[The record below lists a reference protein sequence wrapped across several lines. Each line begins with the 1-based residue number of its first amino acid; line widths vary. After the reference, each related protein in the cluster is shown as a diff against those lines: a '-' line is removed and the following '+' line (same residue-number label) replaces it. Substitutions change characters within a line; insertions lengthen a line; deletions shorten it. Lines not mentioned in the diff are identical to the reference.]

1 MFRNIVRS
9 SNKLALANTKRHV
22 THRLYSTAP
31 PNKTSKPS
39 IPAMLAV
46 ASMGFAAYYQIVQSR
61 EGKTMPRRKEF
72 TTPQEEEALRQK
84 RLAEVKAKR
93 DAQNLK
99 PIPAFSPEEVTVV
112 FVLGGPGA
120 GKGTQCENLT
130 KDYGFVHL
138 SAGDLLRAEQKR
150 EGSKYGELINNY
162 IKDGL
167 IVPMEVTIALLEQA
181 MKEAMKEGKGSRFLI
196 DGFPRKMDQAVK
208 FEEVVVPSKLV
219 LFFECPE
226 EVMLKR
232 LLKRGEN
239 SGRVDDNIESIRKR
253 FVVFTETSMPVVD
266 AFEKQ
271 DKVKRISCDQPVEQV
286 YQHVKAIF
294 DDMFAEKK

>member
-1 MFRNIVRS
+1 
-9 SNKLALANTKRHV
+9 
-22 THRLYSTAP
+22 
-31 PNKTSKPS
+31 
-39 IPAMLAV
+39 
-46 ASMGFAAYYQIVQSR
+46 
-61 EGKTMPRRKEF
+61 MPRRKEF

-181 MKEAMKEGKGSRFLI
+181 MKEAIKEGKGSRFLI

-253 FVVFTETSMPVVD
+253 FVVFTETSMPVVE
-266 AFEKQ
+266 AYEKQ
-271 DKVKRISCDQPVEQV
+271 DKVKKISCDQPVEQV
-286 YQHVKAIF
+286 YQHVKTIF

>member
-1 MFRNIVRS
+1 MS
-9 SNKLALANTKRHV
+9 SHHQWIYTKHTTTDGRFG
-22 THRLYSTAP
+22 TA
-31 PNKTSKPS
+31 
-39 IPAMLAV
+39 
-46 ASMGFAAYYQIVQSR
+46 
-61 EGKTMPRRKEF
+61 MPRRKEF

-138 SAGDLLRAEQKR
+138 SGNMAYWRNLKNIPLLTCHLTAGDLLRAEQKR

>member
-1 MFRNIVRS
+1 MFRTSILRAGRLTTS
-9 SNKLALANTKRHV
+9 SAPKQ
-22 THRLYSTAP
+22 RLYSTAGP
-31 PNKTSKPS
+31 KKSNTPS
-39 IPAMLAV
+39 VPAMLAV
-46 ASMGFAAYYQIVQSR
+46 ASMGFTAYYTIVKSR
-61 EGKTMPRRKEF
+61 EGNSLPRRKDTMTF
-72 TTPQEEEALRQK
+72 EEERAIKEKRQQERLEK
-84 RLAEVKAKR
+84 RNQEVKS
-93 DAQNLK
+93 
-99 PIPAFSPEEVTVV
+99 IPAFSPEEVTVV

-150 EGSKYGELINNY
+150 EGSKYGEMINHY
-162 IKDGL
+162 IKEGL

-181 MKEAMKEGKGSRFLI
+181 MKESMEAGKGNRFLI

-219 LFFECPE
+219 LYFECPE

-232 LLKRGEN
+232 LLKRGES
-239 SGRVDDNIESIRKR
+239 SGRVDDNVESIRKR
-253 FVVFTETSMPVVD
+253 FVTFIETSMPVID

-271 DKVKRISCDQPVEQV
+271 DKVRKIHCDQPVEKV
-286 YQHVKAIF
+286 YENVKNIF
-294 DDMFAEKK
+294 DDLLSKK

>member
-9 SNKLALANTKRHV
+9 SNRLALAQRSAAS
-22 THRLYSTAP
+22 RLYSTAP
-31 PNKTSKPS
+31 PNKPNRPS
-39 IPAMLAV
+39 VAAMLAV

-61 EGKTMPRRKEF
+61 EGNTMPRRKEF
-72 TTPQEEEALRQK
+72 TTAQEEEALRQK
-84 RLAEVKAKR
+84 KLAEVKAKR
-93 DAQNLK
+93 EAQQLT

-120 GKGTQCENLT
+120 GKGTQCQNLT

-138 SAGDLLRAEQKR
+138 SAGDLLRSEQKR

-181 MKEAMKEGKGSRFLI
+181 MKEAMKEGKGNRFLI
-196 DGFPRKMDQAVK
+196 DGFPRKMDQAIK

-226 EVMLKR
+226 EVMLQR

-266 AFEKQ
+266 AYEKQ
-271 DKVKRISCDQPVEQV
+271 SKVKKISCDQPVEQV
-286 YQHVKAIF
+286 YQHVKSIF
-294 DDMFAEKK
+294 DDMFSENK

>member
-1 MFRNIVRS
+1 MLRNIVKS
-9 SNKLALANTKRHV
+9 SNRLALANRNATY
-22 THRLYSTAP
+22 RLYSTAP
-31 PNKTSKPS
+31 PNKSSRPS
-39 IPAMLAV
+39 VAAMLAV

-93 DAQNLK
+93 ESQQMK

-120 GKGTQCENLT
+120 GKGTQCQNLT
-130 KDYGFVHL
+130 KEYGFVHL

-181 MKEAMKEGKGSRFLI
+181 MQEAIKEGKSSRFLI
-196 DGFPRKMDQAVK
+196 DGFPRKMDQAIK

-226 EVMLKR
+226 EVMLQR

-266 AFEKQ
+266 AYEKQ
-271 DKVKRISCDQPVEQV
+271 NKVKKISCDQPVEQV
-286 YQHVKAIF
+286 YQHVKSIF
-294 DDMFAEKK
+294 DEIFSESN

>member
-1 MFRNIVRS
+1 MTF
-9 SNKLALANTKRHV
+9 
-22 THRLYSTAP
+22 
-31 PNKTSKPS
+31 
-39 IPAMLAV
+39 
-46 ASMGFAAYYQIVQSR
+46 
-61 EGKTMPRRKEF
+61 
-72 TTPQEEEALRQK
+72 EEERAIKEKRQQERLEK
-84 RLAEVKAKR
+84 RNQEV
-93 DAQNLK
+93 K

-150 EGSKYGELINNY
+150 EGSKYGEMINHY
-162 IKDGL
+162 IKEGL

-181 MKEAMKEGKGSRFLI
+181 MKESMEAGKGSRFLI

-219 LFFECPE
+219 LYFECPE

-232 LLKRGEN
+232 LLKRGES
-239 SGRVDDNIESIRKR
+239 SGRVDDNVESIRKR
-253 FVVFTETSMPVVD
+253 FVTFIETSMPVID

-271 DKVKRISCDQPVEQV
+271 NKVRKIHCDQPVEKV
-286 YQHVKAIF
+286 YENVKNIF
-294 DDMFAEKK
+294 DDLLSKK

>member
-9 SNKLALANTKRHV
+9 SNKLALASTKRSAAY
-22 THRLYSTAP
+22 RLYSTAP
-31 PNKTSKPS
+31 PNKSNKPS

-61 EGKTMPRRKEF
+61 EGKTMPRRKDF

-93 DAQNLK
+93 DAQQLK

-138 SAGDLLRAEQKR
+138 SGNMLHQRA
-150 EGSKYGELINNY
+150 
-162 IKDGL
+162 
-167 IVPMEVTIALLEQA
+167 
-181 MKEAMKEGKGSRFLI
+181 
-196 DGFPRKMDQAVK
+196 
-208 FEEVVVPSKLV
+208 
-219 LFFECPE
+219 
-226 EVMLKR
+226 
-232 LLKRGEN
+232 
-239 SGRVDDNIESIRKR
+239 
-253 FVVFTETSMPVVD
+253 
-266 AFEKQ
+266 
-271 DKVKRISCDQPVEQV
+271 
-286 YQHVKAIF
+286 
-294 DDMFAEKK
+294 

>member
-1 MFRNIVRS
+1 MFRNLARS
-9 SNKLALANTKRHV
+9 GNRLATASTRR
-22 THRLYSTAP
+22 TQRLYSTAP
-31 PNKTSKPS
+31 PKASSGPTF
-39 IPAMLAV
+39 PAMLAV
-46 ASMGFAAYYQIVQSR
+46 ASMGFAAYYTIVKSR
-61 EGKTMPRRKEF
+61 EGKTMPRRKE
-72 TTPQEEEALRQK
+72 TTTYEEEEALKQK
-84 RLAEVKAKR
+84 RIAEAKAKKEQKQTK
-93 DAQNLK
+93 A
-99 PIPAFSPEEVTVV
+99 IPAFSPEEVTVV

-162 IKDGL
+162 IREGL

-181 MKEAMKEGKGSRFLI
+181 MNEAIAQGKEKRFLI

-232 LLKRGEN
+232 LLKRGES
-239 SGRVDDNIESIRKR
+239 SGRVDDNIESIKKR
-253 FVVFTETSMPVVD
+253 FRVFIETSMPVIE
-266 AFEKQ
+266 AFEK
-271 DKVKRISCDQPVEQV
+271 DNKVKKISCDQPVEQV
-286 YQHVKAIF
+286 YQGVKTIF
-294 DDMFAEKK
+294 DEMFAEKK

>member
-1 MFRNIVRS
+1 MFRNLVRS
-9 SNKLALANTKRHV
+9 SNKLALANTKRHAA
-22 THRLYSTAP
+22 HRLYSTAP
-31 PNKTSKPS
+31 PSKSNKPS

-84 RLAEVKAKR
+84 RLAEVKARR

-196 DGFPRKMDQAVK
+196 DGFPRKMDQAIK

-253 FVVFTETSMPVVD
+253 FVVFTETSMPVVE
-266 AFEKQ
+266 AYEKQ
-271 DKVKRISCDQPVEQV
+271 DKVKKISCDQPVEQV
-286 YQHVKAIF
+286 YQHVKTIF

>member
-1 MFRNIVRS
+1 MFRNLVRN
-9 SNKLALANTKRHV
+9 SNKLAVASTKRHA

-31 PNKTSKPS
+31 PPNKPS

-72 TTPQEEEALRQK
+72 TTPEEEEALRQK

-93 DAQNLK
+93 DAQQLK

-181 MKEAMKEGKGSRFLI
+181 MKEAIKEGKGSRFLI

-253 FVVFTETSMPVVD
+253 FVVFTETSMPVVE
-266 AFEKQ
+266 AYEKQ
-271 DKVKRISCDQPVEQV
+271 DKVKKISCDQPVEQV

>member
-1 MFRNIVRS
+1 MFRNIVKS
-9 SNKLALANTKRHV
+9 SNKLALANTKRHA

-31 PNKTSKPS
+31 PNNSNKPS

-181 MKEAMKEGKGSRFLI
+181 MKEAIKEGKGSRFLI

-253 FVVFTETSMPVVD
+253 FVVFTETSMPVVE
-266 AFEKQ
+266 AYEKQ
-271 DKVKRISCDQPVEQV
+271 DKVKKISCDQPVEQV
-286 YQHVKAIF
+286 YQHVKTIF

>member
-9 SNKLALANTKRHV
+9 SNKLALASTKRNAAY
-22 THRLYSTAP
+22 RLYSTAP
-31 PNKTSKPS
+31 PNKSNKPS

-61 EGKTMPRRKEF
+61 EGKTMPRRKDF

-93 DAQNLK
+93 DAQQLK

-181 MKEAMKEGKGSRFLI
+181 MKEAIKEGKGNRFLI

-253 FVVFTETSMPVVD
+253 FVVFTETSMPVVE
-266 AFEKQ
+266 AYEKQ
-271 DKVKRISCDQPVEQV
+271 DKVKKISCDQPVEQV
-286 YQHVKAIF
+286 YQHVKSIF